1 MRKGFCSVAAL
12 LVAPCLASAGLD
24 EAASSPSGKQGFT
37 IVDAGPVISGG
48 LWDVMVESTE
58 YGPQYDGGPLVEKRK
73 SWRELRC
80 RATGPLVGGEVKW
93 LVSTDGAAF
102 ARVGFSAGSSNSV
115 TTIASGD
122 FTKSYDELDTSYSYP
137 VGEIRFG
144 YREVLSHVRKRFT
157 RRGECPVGM
166 RPGDWKEW
174 SPP

>member
-1 MRKGFCSVAAL
+1 MNRRFCSVVAL

-24 EAASSPSGKQGFT
+24 EAAPSPSGDQGVAS
-37 IVDAGPVISGG
+37 VDAGPVIAGG
-48 LWDVMVESTE
+48 LWDVTIESTE

-80 RATGPLVGGEVKW
+80 RATGSLVGGGVKW
-93 LVSTDGAAF
+93 LVSADGAAF

-122 FTKSYDELDTSYSYP
+122 FTNSYDELDTSYSYP
-137 VGEIRFG
+137 VGEVRFG
-144 YREVLSHVRKRFT
+144 YREVLSHVRRRFT

-166 RPGDWKEW
+166 NPGDWKEW
-174 SPP
+174 SAP